1 MGSLYLTKPSGGDGK
16 YLGSVDVTAVID
28 TALPW
33 LQYEWDGADND
44 YNENPTGRIN
54 FGIYRGND
62 RIINWR
68 EIIR

>member
-1 MGSLYLTKPSGGDGK
+1 M
-16 YLGSVDVTAVID
+16 
-28 TALPW
+28 PW
-33 LQYEWDGADND
+33 LQGRWSETNYDDD
-44 YNENPTGRIN
+44 PTGRVN

>member
-1 MGSLYLTKPSGGDGK
+1 DISNGQYFILSAPMKTGTLLYTLT
-16 YLGSVDVTAVID
+16 VD
-28 TALPW
+28 PW
-33 LQYEWDGADND
+33 LQYEWDNVTPQD
-44 YNENPTGRIN
+44 YNENPAGRAN